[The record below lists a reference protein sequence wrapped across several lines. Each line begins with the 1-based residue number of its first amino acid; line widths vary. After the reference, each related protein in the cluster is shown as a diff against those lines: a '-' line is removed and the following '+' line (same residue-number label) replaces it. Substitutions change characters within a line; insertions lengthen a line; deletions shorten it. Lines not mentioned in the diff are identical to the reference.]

1 MEKYKNLL
9 EKDDRLPDL
18 WPDKDD
24 CCGCTACW
32 AVCPVG
38 AIEMKEDE
46 EGFLYPV
53 IDASKCIRCH
63 KCLKVCAFKVDKKQR
78 WGGGH
83 E

>member
-1 MEKYKNLL
+1 MDKYKNLGGND
-9 EKDDRLPDL
+9 ERLPDL
-18 WPDKDD
+18 WPNKDD

-32 AVCPVG
+32 AICPVS
-38 AIEMKEDE
+38 AIEMSEDE

-63 KCLKVCAFKVDKKQR
+63 KCLKICAFKTDKQER
-78 WGGGH
+78 WSLH